1 MRNQNSKSAAHPSFS
16 PSKVCTLSTLALAI
30 AMATPVQASGI
41 LLQEAVVAN
50 AGTTGAGDGVHTRS
64 AAAMWTNPA
73 TMSFMGESKT
83 TINAL
88 GFDLKLAYED
98 LEGSDNGSTQSY
110 QPSLAAFHTRQL
122 NEDVFFGVGF
132 GAAGGS
138 SLDYGPSWA
147 ASGLLESTTLMML
160 QINPALSFK
169 VNDQWS
175 WGMGA
180 QINYVTFEQ
189 ETSALSIDQ
198 ESDWALGFNMG
209 VMYRHSDNLDFG
221 FSFRSK
227 VEHDLNASASLKG
240 SDTSPITGVSTE
252 VAMPAIVDLSARWGV
267 QNNLDLLASFQWH
280 RWSEWDKLPLNLQTD
295 GTCPPFLCN
304 QNIERDWSD
313 VWKLAF
319 GADYQLNSDWRLK
332 AGISYESSP
341 QNDASLQWVD
351 VPVGEQWRYSVGA
364 ATNVN
369 GYGIDFFYEY
379 ADLGTTDIDR
389 TIGYPNAPG
398 GNLPSE
404 RIYGQFDGRIHFI
417 GLNVTF

>member
-1 MRNQNSKSAAHPSFS
+1 MRKQPINCATL
-16 PSKVCTLSTLALAI
+16 PSKNTPTRTLSALAI
-30 AMATPVQASGI
+30 AVGMAMPVQASGI

-73 TMSFMGESKT
+73 TMSFMGESRT
-83 TINAL
+83 TVNAL
-88 GFDLKLAYED
+88 GFDLKLSYED
-98 LEGSDNGSTQSY
+98 QIGNQNGSTQAY
-110 QPSLAAFHTRQL
+110 EPSLAIFHTRQL
-122 NEDVFFGVGF
+122 NEDVFFGLGF

-138 SLDYGPSWA
+138 SLDYGSEWA
-147 ASGLLESTTLMML
+147 GAGLLESTTLMML

-209 VMYRHSDNLDFG
+209 VMYRHSDDLDFG

-227 VEHDLNASASLKG
+227 VEHELNTSASGKLG
-240 SDTSPITGVSTE
+240 LEDRSINGVSTE
-252 VAMPAIVDLSARWGV
+252 LAMPAIIDLSARWGV
-267 QNNLDLLASFQWH
+267 QKDLDLLASVQWH
-280 RWSEWDKLPLNLQTD
+280 RWSEWDKLPLNISADNCIDLI
-295 GTCPPFLCN
+295 CN
-304 QNIERDWSD
+304 LNVERDWSD
-313 VWKLAF
+313 VWKLAL
-319 GADYQLNSDWRLK
+319 GADYQVSSDWRLK

-341 QNDASLQWVD
+341 QNDATLQWVD

-364 ATNVN
+364 STNWN
-369 GYGIDFFYEY
+369 GYDFDMFYEY
-379 ADLGTTDIDR
+379 ADLGKTEIDR
-389 TIGYPNAPG
+389 STLGVT
-398 GNLPSE
+398 
-404 RIYGQFDGRIHFI
+404 GQFDGRIHFI
-417 GLNVTF
+417 GLNVSF

>member
-16 PSKVCTLSTLALAI
+16 PSKLCTLSTLALAI
-30 AMATPVQASGI
+30 AMAAPVQASGI

-209 VMYRHSDNLDFG
+209 VMYRHSEDLDFG

-227 VEHDLNASASLKG
+227 VEHDLNADASSKI
-240 SDTSPITGVSTE
+240 SDVSRITGVNTE
-252 VAMPAIVDLSARWGV
+252 VAMPAIIDLSARWGV
-267 QNNLDLLASFQWH
+267 QNDLDLLASFQWH
-280 RWSEWDKLPLNLQTD
+280 RWSEWDKLPLDIKVDN
-295 GTCPPFLCN
+295 CPTVGCN
-304 QNIERDWSD
+304 AELNQSIQRDWSD

-319 GADYQLNSDWRLK
+319 GADYRLNSDWRLK
-332 AGISYESSP
+332 AGVSYESSP

-364 ATNVN
+364 ATHWN
-369 GYGIDFFYEY
+369 GYDFDMFYEY

-389 TIGYPNAPG
+389 QVAGIV
-398 GNLPSE
+398 SVK
-404 RIYGQFDGRIHFI
+404 GQFDGRIHFI

>member
-1 MRNQNSKSAAHPSFS
+1 MRKQPINCATL
-16 PSKVCTLSTLALAI
+16 PSKNTPARTLSALAI
-30 AMATPVQASGI
+30 AVGMAMPVQASGI

-73 TMSFMGESKT
+73 TMSFMGESRT
-83 TINAL
+83 TVNAL
-88 GFDLKLAYED
+88 GFDLKLSYED
-98 LEGSDNGSTQSY
+98 QIGNQNGSTQAY
-110 QPSLAAFHTRQL
+110 EPSLAIFHTRQL
-122 NEDVFFGVGF
+122 NEDVFFGLGF

-138 SLDYGPSWA
+138 SLDYGSDWA
-147 ASGLLESTTLMML
+147 GAGLLESTTLMML

-209 VMYRHSDNLDFG
+209 VMYRHNENLDFG

-227 VEHDLNASASLKG
+227 VEHDLDASASAKRDF
-240 SDTSPITGVSTE
+240 SAVDSRITGVATE
-252 VAMPAIVDLSARWGV
+252 VAMPAIIDLSARWGV
-267 QNNLDLLASFQWH
+267 QNDLDLLASFQWH
-280 RWSEWDKLPLNLQTD
+280 RWSEWDKLPLNIKVENCQVIDCDT
-295 GTCPPFLCN
+295 TIA

-319 GADYQLNSDWRLK
+319 GADYRLNSDWRLK

-364 ATNVN
+364 ATNWN
-369 GYGIDFFYEY
+369 GYDFDMFYEY
-379 ADLGTTDIDR
+379 ADLGKTDIDR
-389 TIGYPNAPG
+389 S
-398 GNLPSE
+398 LPLNNN
-404 RIYGQFDGRIHFI
+404 ITGQFDGRIHFI
-417 GLNVTF
+417 GLNVSF